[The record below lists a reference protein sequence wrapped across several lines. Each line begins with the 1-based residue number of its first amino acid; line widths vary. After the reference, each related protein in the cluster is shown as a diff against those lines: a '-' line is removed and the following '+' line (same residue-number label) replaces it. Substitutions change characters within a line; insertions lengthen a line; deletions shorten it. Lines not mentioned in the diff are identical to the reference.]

1 MVDWDYAYN
10 EILKIEER
18 KISKYT
24 KEADKRI
31 QVERIRLEEEL
42 RIRFE
47 EEQQKNMT
55 SLN

>member
-24 KEADKRI
+24 NEANKKL
-31 QVERIRLEEEL
+31 Q
-42 RIRFE
+42 
-47 EEQQKNMT
+47 
-55 SLN
+55 